1 MDRPRRV
8 ILESPYS
15 GDIERNIEYAR
26 ACVRDC
32 ALRNESALA
41 SHLLWTQDGILN
53 DNIPQERGLG
63 IALGLAW
70 GDAADATVV
79 YTDLGITKGMMI
91 GIKSADLAGRK
102 VEFRS
107 LNGKKDT
114 TPSSIPSLD

>member
-15 GDIERNIEYAR
+15 GDTELHVEYAR

-32 ALRNESALA
+32 ALRYESALA

-70 GDAADATVV
+70 GSVADATIV
-79 YTDLGITKGMMI
+79 YIDFGITEGMMI
-91 GIKSADLAGRK
+91 GIKDADLAGRK

-107 LNGKKDT
+107 LNGKEDT
-114 TPSSIPSLD
+114 TSSSIPSLD

>member
-1 MDRPRRV
+1 MERPRRV

-15 GDIERNIEYAR
+15 GDTERHVQYAR

-63 IALGLAW
+63 IALGLTW
-70 GDAADATVV
+70 GEVADATVV
-79 YTDLGITKGMMI
+79 YTDFGITEGMMI
-91 GIKSADLAGRK
+91 GIKNADLAGRK

-107 LNGKKDT
+107 LHGKEDT
-114 TPSSIPSLD
+114 TASSISSVD